1 MAALDWFEAHR
12 ELLMA
17 CIDQAR
23 ERDLGHWVIRLTA
36 VMAGFLRNNGPWDQ
50 GIERHAAAASAAARL
65 GDRIAHGVAL
75 NDLGIMCRLA
85 GRPDQ
90 ALAAL
95 HHAHDIFT
103 GTFPASVPERDLWLG
118 QANALNEQ
126 AIVHNNRGD
135 PCAAMLALEPA
146 LALYHKA
153 SDRIGVANASKN
165 LGVALYR
172 AGLDRHDTGL
182 CAQALRCLSDATS
195 GYAAIGD
202 ELGVA
207 EVSNHQGRLR
217 LHTGDVT
224 GALADFRRALD
235 IVQRTGSLLEA
246 ARASEGAGECHLL
259 NGDHDLAR
267 RDLEAAA
274 QIYTDIRA
282 NAHVRDVAAKL
293 VRLKPAPR

>member
-1 MAALDWFEAHR
+1 
-12 ELLMA
+12 
-17 CIDQAR
+17 
-23 ERDLGHWVIRLTA
+23 
-36 VMAGFLRNNGPWDQ
+36 
-50 GIERHAAAASAAARL
+50 
-65 GDRIAHGVAL
+65 
-75 NDLGIMCRLA
+75 
-85 GRPDQ
+85 
-90 ALAAL
+90 
-95 HHAHDIFT
+95 
-103 GTFPASVPERDLWLG
+103 
-118 QANALNEQ
+118 
-126 AIVHNNRGD
+126 
-135 PCAAMLALEPA
+135 
-146 LALYHKA
+146 
-153 SDRIGVANASKN
+153 
-165 LGVALYR
+165 
-172 AGLDRHDTGL
+172 
-182 CAQALRCLSDATS
+182 
-195 GYAAIGD
+195 
-202 ELGVA
+202 VA